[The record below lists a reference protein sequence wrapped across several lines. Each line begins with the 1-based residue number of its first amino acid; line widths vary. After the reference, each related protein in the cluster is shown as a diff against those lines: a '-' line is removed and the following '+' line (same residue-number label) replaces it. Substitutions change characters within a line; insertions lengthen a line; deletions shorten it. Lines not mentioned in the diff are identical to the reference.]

1 MIRAVVV
8 HIIENGKILLHYKK
22 RGHGAGKWNGLGG
35 KIGDEETPEEC
46 AIREANEEMNAGVK
60 NLKMLGRI
68 KFYDVK
74 GEDWLVYV
82 FRANLDGMPTESEE
96 SKPRWFPLNQL
107 PYEDMWEDDRY
118 WLSLVINNINF
129 SAKFWFDGE
138 TMKKFEIEAW
148 KD

>member
-22 RGHGAGKWNGLGG
+22 RGHGAGRWNGLGG
-35 KIGDEETPEEC
+35 KIEYGETPEEC
-46 AIREANEEMNAGVK
+46 ARREASEEMNANVK
-60 NLKMLGRI
+60 NLKILGKI

-82 FRANLDGMPTESEE
+82 FRANLDGMPAESEE
-96 SKPRWFPLNQL
+96 SKPRWFSLNQI
-107 PYEDMWEDDRY
+107 PYENMWEDDRY
-118 WLSLVINNINF
+118 WLPLVINNINF

-138 TMKKFEIEAW
+138 TMKKLEIEAW